1 MICSG
6 NKHQRFV
13 SPVCGYL
20 FLSRF
25 SSDFS
30 RLFRKTE
37 FSISE
42 SCQLCRLQP
51 PVYFTHRTSATKAV
65 MQAHRLSAP
74 LQSACFS
81 TYVEVVHKQFR
92 FHHHLLV
99 GSFAEEG
106 CQLLHANCCWERV
119 PIATRHRNFVKS
131 IVVCK
136 EKHKHQQPHHRGN
149 SPHVKSLSHCWRGFT
164 THERLCRLPLWYP
177 KFGYRKLCRLK
188 CVVIC

>member
-6 NKHQRFV
+6 NKHQRFI

-20 FLSRF
+20 FLSHF

-42 SCQLCRLQP
+42 SCQLCRLQS
-51 PVYFTHRTSATKAV
+51 PVCFTHRTSATKAV
-65 MQAHRLSAP
+65 MQAHRLAAA

-81 TYVEVVHKQFR
+81 TYVEVVHKQFS

-106 CQLLHANCCWERV
+106 CQLRDANCCWGRV
-119 PIATRHRNFVKS
+119 PIATRHSNFVKS

-136 EKHKHQQPHHRGN
+136 EKHKHQQPLCRVN
-149 SPHVKSLSHCWRGFT
+149 SPLVKSLSHCWTGFT
-164 THERLCRLPLWYP
+164 THE
-177 KFGYRKLCRLK
+177 KLCRDSPYGIQNLGMGNFAG
-188 CVVIC
+188 